1 MTPGLQRVATRGWGT
16 HRTIGSAIRAAADG
30 AVVSIQPGSYTE
42 SLVLDRDITVVAEKG
57 PGTVR
62 ITAAHGPA
70 ISVSTG
76 HVILRELE
84 FEGGDAAEPVVLA
97 RGGSLELERCELSN
111 GRLELARDST
121 AQVRGCTVHGAKRAG
136 VHVTGTARG
145 SFEDC
150 TVRSVDGYGITLVDT
165 ARADLLRTRVQRTTD
180 CGVLLGGTSSATFDD
195 CELAHTGDAALL
207 VYAPAQPL
215 LRGCRL
221 HDTKA
226 QGIRIEDAPGRSAPQ
241 PPHPVGPQPEAADP
255 DAGGKGA
262 FAGQDE
268 RRIRLDRCEIF
279 RTQAEGVLVSGSSG
293 VLLRDCDV
301 REARGA
307 GLFACGSAR
316 VELESVRI
324 VDVPDSAVTVAESA
338 EVRAHNAVFSRTG
351 TGGLIADGDA
361 VLELADC
368 RITTTGHCAV
378 QLAGNARAVLR
389 DCAVE
394 DSAQDGIRLSEGA
407 DLLAERTTIE
417 RAKLAGVQVDRAD
430 AVLRR
435 CVISEAGT
443 GVRLDTRHRPLL
455 DACEFRAIRQTGI
468 EVAADTTALIR
479 GGEVA
484 GTGSAGV
491 FLEEGSQAW
500 IEEME
505 ISDAQGSGL
514 VLWTGAAPRIR
525 AVTIRGAGKNGVYVH
540 DGGAGVLEDCE
551 ISGSAFPAVYVGS
564 KSAPV
569 LRRLLVHDVQEDL
582 SAAEDAEAVFED
594 CWVRD
599 VTVSTLPQAEEAEP
613 FAAAVSGGGA
623 AARVARRKS
632 TSGKAGSGKEQV
644 EEGATQEQLPQ
655 LIAELGQ
662 LVGLD
667 RVKHEVGSMAKVM
680 QMVKRREEAGL
691 QPPPLSRHLVFAG
704 NPGTGKTTVARLYGR
719 LLAALGL
726 LARGH
731 LVEADRGS
739 LVGEYVG
746 HTAPKT
752 TAVFRR
758 ALGGVLF
765 IDEAYALVP
774 YGQSTDFGL
783 EAIAT
788 LVKLMEDHR
797 DDVVVIAAGYPTD
810 MQRFLDSNPGLAS
823 RFTRTLTFDDYS
835 SAELVEIVRHQ
846 AAHHQYRL
854 PDETL
859 AALVEYFDGI
869 ERTAHFGNG
878 RTARQVFQRMTEQHA
893 QRVAELLDP
902 GTDDLTIVRPQD
914 LPQRSAV

>member
-1 MTPGLQRVATRGWGT
+1 MTPELQRVASRGWGT
-16 HRTIGSAIRAAADG
+16 HRTVAAAVRAAADG
-30 AVVSIQPGSYTE
+30 AVVSVQPGAYTE

-70 ISVSTG
+70 VSVSAG
-76 HVILRELE
+76 RVLLRGLE
-84 FEGGDAAEPVVLA
+84 FEGGDTAEPVVLA
-97 RGGSLELERCELSN
+97 RGGSLELERCELLG

-136 VHVTGTARG
+136 VHITGTAHG
-145 SFEDC
+145 GFEDC
-150 TVRSVDGYGITLVDT
+150 TVRSIDGYGITLVDT
-165 ARADLLRTRVQRTTD
+165 ARAELHRTRVQRTTD
-180 CGVLLGGTSSATFDD
+180 CGVLLSGTSRATFDD

-221 HDTKA
+221 HDTRA
-226 QGIRIEDAPGRSAPQ
+226 QGVRIEDAPGRPAPQ
-241 PPHPVGPQPEAADP
+241 PRQDRDRSEAAGV
-255 DAGGKGA
+255 DAGGGGA
-262 FAGQDE
+262 SAGQDE
-268 RRIRLDRCEIF
+268 RRIRLDKCEIF
-279 RTQAEGVLVSGSSG
+279 RTRAEGVLVSGSSG

-301 REARGA
+301 REAHGA
-307 GLFACGSAR
+307 GLFAFGAAR

-324 VDVPDSAVTVAESA
+324 VDVPDAAVVVADHA
-338 EVRAHNAVFSRTG
+338 EVRARDGVFTRTG
-351 TGGLIADGDA
+351 AGGLLVDGNA

-368 RITTTGHCAV
+368 RIAVTGHSAV
-378 QLAGNARAVLR
+378 QLAGNAHAMLV
-389 DCAVE
+389 DCAVQ
-394 DSAQDGIRLSEGA
+394 DSAQHGIRLAEGA
-407 DLLAERTTIE
+407 DLLAERTRIE
-417 RAKLAGVQVDRAD
+417 RTELAGVQVEGAD
-430 AVLRR
+430 AVLRE
-435 CVISEAGT
+435 CVISEAET
-443 GVRLDTRHRPLL
+443 GVRLDTRHRPLM
-455 DACEFRAIRQTGI
+455 DGCEVRTVRRAGI
-468 EVAADTTALIR
+468 EVAADTAALIR
-479 GGEVA
+479 GGQVT

-491 FLEEGSQAW
+491 FLEERSQAW

-505 ISDAQGSGL
+505 ISGAQGSGL
-514 VLWTGAAPRIR
+514 VVWTGATPRIR
-525 AVTIRGAGKNGVYVH
+525 AVTVTGAGKNGVYVH
-540 DGGAGVLEDCE
+540 EGGAGILEDCE
-551 ISGSAFPAVYVGS
+551 ISGSAFPAVHAGP

-582 SAAEDAEAVFED
+582 SAAEDAEAVFEG
-594 CWVRD
+594 CRVRD
-599 VTVSTLPQAEEAEP
+599 VAVSTLPQSGAEP
-613 FAAAVSGGGA
+613 SGGALAVVGGGSA
-623 AARVARRKS
+623 PRKS
-632 TSGKAGSGKEQV
+632 AAGTGGSAQREAQ
-644 EEGATQEQLPQ
+644 EGATREQLPG
-655 LIAELGQ
+655 LLAELAA

-667 RVKHEVGSMAKVM
+667 RVKQEVGSLAKVM
-680 QMVKRREEAGL
+680 QMVQRRQEAGL

-774 YGQSTDFGL
+774 HGQATDFGH

-797 DDVVVIAAGYPTD
+797 DEVVVIAAGYPTD
-810 MQRFLDSNPGLAS
+810 MERFIGSNPGLAS

-835 SAELVEIVRHQ
+835 SEELVEIVRYQ
-846 AAHHQYRL
+846 AARHQYQL
-854 PDETL
+854 PDPTL
-859 AALVEYFDGI
+859 TALLEYFDGI
-869 ERTAHFGNG
+869 ERTEHFGNG

-902 GTDDLTIVRPQD
+902 GTDDLTIVRPED
-914 LPQRSAV
+914 LPPRTALRY

>member
-1 MTPGLQRVATRGWGT
+1 MTPDLRRVATRGWGT
-16 HRTIGSAIRAAADG
+16 HRTIGAAIRAAADG
-30 AVVSIQPGSYTE
+30 EVVSIRPGSYTE

-70 ISVSTG
+70 VSITAG
-76 HVILRELE
+76 QVVLRELG
-84 FEGGDAAEPVVLA
+84 FEGFDAAEPVVLA
-97 RGGSLELERCELSN
+97 RGGSLELERCELSG

-150 TVRSVDGYGITLVDT
+150 TVRSVDGYGLTLVDT
-165 ARADLLRTRVQRTTD
+165 ARADLRRTRVQRTTD

-221 HDTKA
+221 HDTRA
-226 QGIRIEDAPGRSAPQ
+226 QGVRIEDAPGQPAPQ
-241 PPHPVGPQPEAADP
+241 TLHQPKPKPEATGP
-255 DAGGKGA
+255 DGDEGA
-262 FAGQDE
+262 SAGQDE
-268 RRIRLDRCEIF
+268 RRVRLDKCEIF
-279 RTQAEGVLVSGSSG
+279 RTQAEGVLVSGGSR

-301 REARGA
+301 REAHGA
-307 GLFACGSAR
+307 GLFAYGTAR

-324 VDVPDSAVTVAESA
+324 VDVPGSAVAVAESA
-338 EVRAHNAVFSRTG
+338 AVRVRGGVFSRTG
-351 TGGLIADGDA
+351 SGGLLADGNA

-368 RITTTGHCAV
+368 RITATGHSAV
-378 QLAGNARAVLR
+378 QLAGSARAVLV

-394 DSAQDGIRLSEGA
+394 DSAQYGIRLGEGA
-407 DLLAERTTIE
+407 DLLAERTRIE
-417 RAKLAGVQVDRAD
+417 RAGLAGVQVDGAD
-430 AVLRR
+430 AVLRD
-435 CVISEAGT
+435 CVISEAET
-443 GVRLDTRHRPLL
+443 GVRLATRHRPLL
-455 DACEFRAIRQTGI
+455 DGCEFRAIRRTGI
-468 EVAADTTALIR
+468 EVAADTAALIR
-479 GGEVA
+479 GGQVA

-491 FLEEGSQAW
+491 FLEERSQAW
-500 IEEME
+500 IEEVE

-525 AVTIRGAGKNGVYVH
+525 AVTVTGAGKNGVYVH
-540 DGGAGVLEDCE
+540 EGGAGILEDCE
-551 ISGSAFPAVYVGS
+551 ISGSAFPAVYTGS
-564 KSAPV
+564 RSTSV

-594 CWVRD
+594 CRVRD
-599 VTVSTLPQAEEAEP
+599 VAVSSLPQAETEP
-613 FAAAVSGGGA
+613 SAGAVAVADAGL
-623 AARVARRKS
+623 ARRKTAAGKGS
-632 TSGKAGSGKEQV
+632 SGKKNV
-644 EEGATQEQLPQ
+644 EESAPQEQLPD
-655 LIAELGQ
+655 LLAELDA

-667 RVKHEVGSMAKVM
+667 RVKQEVGSLAKVM

-774 YGQSTDFGL
+774 YAQSTDFGH

-797 DDVVVIAAGYPTD
+797 DDVVVIAAGYPAD
-810 MQRFLDSNPGLAS
+810 MERFIDSNPGLAS
-823 RFTRTLTFDDYS
+823 RFTRALIFDDYS
-835 SAELVEIVRHQ
+835 SDELMEIVRCQ
-846 AAHHQYRL
+846 AARHQYRL

-869 ERTAHFGNG
+869 ERTEHFGNG
-878 RTARQVFQRMTEQHA
+878 RTARQMFQRMTEQHA

-902 GTDDLTIVRPQD
+902 GTDDLTILRPQD
-914 LPQRSAV
+914 LPSRTAV

>member
-1 MTPGLQRVATRGWGT
+1 VTPQLQRVATRGWGT
-16 HRTIGSAIRAAADG
+16 HRSIGAAIRAAADG

-62 ITAAHGPA
+62 IFAAHGPA
-70 ISVSTG
+70 LSVSAG
-76 HVILRELE
+76 HVVLRELE
-84 FEGGDAAEPVVLA
+84 FGGGDAAEPVVLA

-111 GRLELARDST
+111 GRLELARDTT
-121 AQVRGCTVHGAKRAG
+121 AQVRGCTVHGAKRSG

-150 TVRSVDGYGITLVDT
+150 TVRAIDGYGITLVDT

-180 CGVLLGGTSSATFDD
+180 CGVLLSGTSSATFDD

-207 VYAPAQPL
+207 VHAPAQPL

-226 QGIRIEDAPGRSAPQ
+226 QGIRIEDVPDRPAPQ
-241 PPHPVGPQPEAADP
+241 PLHPAEPEPEAAGP
-255 DAGGKGA
+255 DAGGGGA

-268 RRIRLDRCEIF
+268 RRIRLDKCEIF

-338 EVRAHNAVFSRTG
+338 EVRARNAVFSRTG
-351 TGGLIADGDA
+351 TGGLLADGDA

-368 RITTTGHCAV
+368 RIATTGHSAV
-378 QLAGNARAVLR
+378 QLAGNARAVLM

-394 DSAQDGIRLSEGA
+394 DSAQHGIWLSEGA
-407 DLLAERTTIE
+407 DLLAERTRIE

-430 AVLRR
+430 AVLRD
-435 CVISEAGT
+435 CVISEADT

-455 DACEFRAIRQTGI
+455 DACEFRAIRRTGI
-468 EVAADTTALIR
+468 EVGSDTAALIR
-479 GGEVA
+479 GGQVA

-525 AVTIRGAGKNGVYVH
+525 AVTITGAGKNGVYVH

-551 ISGSAFPAVYVGS
+551 ISGSSFPAVYVGP
-564 KSAPV
+564 KAAPV

-582 SAAEDAEAVFED
+582 SAAEDAQAVFED
-594 CWVRD
+594 CRVRD
-599 VTVSTLPQAEEAEP
+599 VTVSTLPQAEAGP
-613 FAAAVSGGGA
+613 FAVAGGGA
-623 AARVARRKS
+623 AARGAQRKS
-632 TSGKAGSGKEQV
+632 ASGKGRSGKKEA
-644 EEGATQEQLPQ
+644 EEGATEEQLPQ
-655 LIAELGQ
+655 LLAELAA

-667 RVKHEVGSMAKVM
+667 RVKQEVGSLAKVM
-680 QMVKRREEAGL
+680 QMVRRREEAGL

-774 YGQSTDFGL
+774 YGQSTDFGH

-810 MQRFLDSNPGLAS
+810 MQRFIDSNPGLAS

-835 SAELVEIVRHQ
+835 SDELVEIVRYQ
-846 AAHHQYRL
+846 AAHHQYQL
-854 PDETL
+854 ADETP

-914 LPQRSAV
+914 LPPKTAV

>member
-1 MTPGLQRVATRGWGT
+1 MTPELQRVAARGWGT
-16 HRTIGSAIRAAADG
+16 HRTIGAAIRAADDG
-30 AVVSIQPGSYTE
+30 AVVSIQPGSYKE

-57 PGTVR
+57 RGTVR
-62 ITAAHGPA
+62 ITAAHGPGV
-70 ISVSTG
+70 SVSAG
-76 HVILRELE
+76 HVVLRELE
-84 FEGGDAAEPVVLA
+84 FEGSDAAEPVVLA
-97 RGGSLELERCELSN
+97 RGGSLELESCELSG

-150 TVRSVDGYGITLVDT
+150 TIRSVDGYGLTLVDT
-165 ARADLLRTRVQRTTD
+165 ARADLRRTRVQRTTD

-221 HDTKA
+221 HDTRA
-226 QGIRIEDAPGRSAPQ
+226 QGVRIEDAPGRPAPQ
-241 PPHPVGPQPEAADP
+241 PLHQAQPEEAGP
-255 DAGGKGA
+255 EAGGEGA
-262 FAGQDE
+262 SAGQDE
-268 RRIRLDRCEIF
+268 RRIRLDKCEIF
-279 RTQAEGVLVSGSSG
+279 RTQAEGVLVSGGSR

-301 REARGA
+301 REAHGA
-307 GLFACGSAR
+307 GLFAYGTAR

-324 VDVPDSAVTVAESA
+324 VDVPDTAVTVAESA
-338 EVRAHNAVFSRTG
+338 QVRARNGVFSRTG
-351 TGGLIADGDA
+351 TGGLLAQGDA

-368 RITTTGHCAV
+368 QVAATGHSAV
-378 QLAGNARAVLR
+378 QLAGNARAVLV
-389 DCAVE
+389 DCTVA
-394 DSAQDGIRLSEGA
+394 DSAQHGIRLSGGA
-407 DLLAERTTIE
+407 DLLAERTRIE
-417 RAKLAGVQVDRAD
+417 RTKLAGVLVDGAD
-430 AVLRR
+430 AVLRD
-435 CVISEAGT
+435 CVISEAET

-455 DACEFRAIRQTGI
+455 DGCEFRAIRRTGI
-468 EVAADTTALIR
+468 EVAADTAALIR
-479 GGEVA
+479 GGQVA

-491 FLEEGSQAW
+491 FLEERSQAW

-505 ISDAQGSGL
+505 ISDTQGSGL
-514 VLWTGAAPRIR
+514 VLWTGSAPRIR
-525 AVTIRGAGKNGVYVH
+525 AVTVTGAGKNGVYVH
-540 DGGAGVLEDCE
+540 EGGAGILEDCE
-551 ISGSAFPAVYVGS
+551 ISGSAFPAVYTGP

-599 VTVSTLPQAEEAEP
+599 VSVSTLPQAEEEP
-613 FAAAVSGGGA
+613 SAGAVAVAGGGP
-623 AARVARRKS
+623 VRRKLAS
-632 TSGKAGSGKEQV
+632 DQGSSEKNGA
-644 EEGATQEQLPQ
+644 EEGVTEDQLPE
-655 LIAELGQ
+655 LLAELEA

-667 RVKHEVGSMAKVM
+667 RVKQEVGSLAKVM
-680 QMVKRREEAGL
+680 QMVKRRQEAGL

-752 TAVFRR
+752 TAIFRR

-774 YGQSTDFGL
+774 YAQSTDFGH

-797 DDVVVIAAGYPTD
+797 DEVVVIAAGYPTD
-810 MQRFLDSNPGLAS
+810 MQRFIDSNPGLAS

-835 SAELVEIVRHQ
+835 SDELVEIVRYQ
-846 AAHHQYRL
+846 AARHQYQV

-869 ERTAHFGNG
+869 ERTEHFGNG

-914 LPQRSAV
+914 LPPRTAV

>member
-1 MTPGLQRVATRGWGT
+1 MKPKLQRVATRGWGT
-16 HRTIGSAIRAAADG
+16 HRAIGAAVRAAADG
-30 AVVSIQPGSYTE
+30 EVVSVRPGCYVE
-42 SLVLDRDITVVAEKG
+42 SLVLDRDITVLAEKG

-70 ISVSTG
+70 VSVTAG
-76 HVILRELE
+76 QVVLRELE

-97 RGGSLELERCELSN
+97 RGGSLDLERCELSG

-136 VHVTGTARG
+136 VHVTGTARA

-150 TVRSVDGYGITLVDT
+150 TVRSVDGYGLTLVDA
-165 ARADLLRTRVQRTTD
+165 ARAELRRSRVQRTSD

-207 VYAPAQPL
+207 VYAPAQSL

-221 HDTKA
+221 HDTGA
-226 QGIRIEDAPGRSAPQ
+226 QGIRIEDAPGLPAAVPSHQAR
-241 PPHPVGPQPEAADP
+241 PQPEAAGP
-255 DAGGKGA
+255 DAGGGSA
-262 FAGQDE
+262 AAGRDG
-268 RRIRLDRCEIF
+268 RRIRLDKCEIF
-279 RTQAEGVLVSGSSG
+279 RTQAEGVLVSGGSG
-293 VLLRDCDV
+293 VLLRDCGV
-301 REARGA
+301 RETHGA
-307 GLFACGSAR
+307 GLFAYGTAR

-324 VDVPDSAVTVAESA
+324 VDVNDSAVAVAESV
-338 EVRAHNAVFSRTG
+338 EVRALGGVFSRTG
-351 TGGLIADGDA
+351 TGGILADGDA

-368 RITTTGHCAV
+368 QIAATGHSAV
-378 QLAGNARAVLR
+378 QLAGNARAVLV

-394 DSAQDGIRLSEGA
+394 DSAQHGIRLSEGA
-407 DLLAERTTIE
+407 DLLAERTRIE
-417 RAKLAGVQVDRAD
+417 RARLAGVQVDGAD
-430 AVLRR
+430 AVLRG
-435 CVISEAGT
+435 CVISEAET

-455 DACEFRAIRQTGI
+455 DGCEFRAIRRTGI
-468 EVAADTTALIR
+468 EVAADTAALIR
-479 GGEVA
+479 GGQVV

-491 FLEEGSQAW
+491 FLEERSQAW

-505 ISDAQGSGL
+505 IAGAQGSGL

-525 AVTIRGAGKNGVYVH
+525 AVTVTGAGKNGVYVH
-540 DGGAGVLEDCE
+540 EGGAGILEDCE
-551 ISGSAFPAVYVGS
+551 ISGAAFPAVYTGS
-564 KSAPV
+564 GSAPV

-582 SAAEDAEAVFED
+582 SAAEDAGAVFED
-594 CWVRD
+594 CRVRD
-599 VTVSTLPQAEEAEP
+599 VAVSTLPQAKAEP
-613 FAAAVSGGGA
+613 SAGAVAVAGGGPTP
-623 AARVARRKS
+623 RKS
-632 TSGKAGSGKEQV
+632 ASDNGSSATNESD
-644 EEGATQEQLPQ
+644 EGAAEEQLPR
-655 LIAELGQ
+655 LLAELDA
-662 LVGLD
+662 LIGLD
-667 RVKHEVGSMAKVM
+667 RVKQEVGSLATVM
-680 QMVKRREEAGL
+680 QMVKRRQEAGL

-774 YGQSTDFGL
+774 YGQSTDFGH

-797 DDVVVIAAGYPTD
+797 DEVVVIAAGYPTD
-810 MQRFLDSNPGLAS
+810 MQRFIVSNPGLAS

-835 SAELVEIVRHQ
+835 SGQLVDIVRYQ
-846 AAHHQYRL
+846 AARHQYQL
-854 PDETL
+854 PDETR

-869 ERTAHFGNG
+869 ERTEHFGNG

-893 QRVAELLDP
+893 QRVAELLNP
-902 GTDDLTIVRPQD
+902 GTDDLTIVLPQD
-914 LPQRSAV
+914 LPPKAGV